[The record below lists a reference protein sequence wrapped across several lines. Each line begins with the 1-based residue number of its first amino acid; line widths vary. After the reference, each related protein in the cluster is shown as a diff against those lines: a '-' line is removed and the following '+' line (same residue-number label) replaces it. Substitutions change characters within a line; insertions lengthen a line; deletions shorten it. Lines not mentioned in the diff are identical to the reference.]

1 MRRLWRSTS
10 CLPSSTA
17 PGAVAAT
24 LRRAAAP
31 RSRPFDGVVPWL
43 LLTPA
48 LVPLVLLVLL
58 PYAGALLYSLTGA
71 TLADITSPAFVG
83 VRNFGAIA
91 GSSEPPFSLVV
102 QATAVFT
109 AGTVVGSLGLG
120 TLLALAL
127 SSLKPA
133 QRGPMLAIFLIP
145 WVIAGVV
152 IGYTWKLVYDP
163 QVGLANAILG
173 LFRIAPVP
181 WLVERWLAIGAL
193 VVANIWA
200 AYGVVLLIIS
210 SALANVPRSLVLAAR
225 IDGAGLG
232 TITRRIILPSIRPA
246 MLLAT
251 LVAFI
256 SGLSVFDLIF
266 VLTGG
271 GPIYQTETLALMMY
285 RLTFKRGDVGEGA
298 AVTVLLFVFS
308 VILAIA
314 YVITWQREARKWS

>member
-1 MRRLWRSTS
+1 
-10 CLPSSTA
+10 LPSSVGSLA
-17 PGAVAAT
+17 RAVGLEPGAA
-24 LRRAAAP
+24 RRTP
-31 RSRPFDGVVPWL
+31 PFQRLAPWL
-43 LLTPA
+43 LLAPA
-48 LVPLVLLVLL
+48 LVPLVVLVLV

-71 TLADITSPAFVG
+71 TLADITTPPLVG
-83 VRNFGAIA
+83 FKNFGAVA
-91 GSSEPPFSLVV
+91 GSSEPPFRLVV
-102 QATAVFT
+102 EASAVFT

-127 SSLKPA
+127 SSVKA
-133 QRGPMLAIFLIP
+133 AHRGALLAVFLIP

-163 QVGLANAILG
+163 QVGLANAVLG
-173 LFRIAPVP
+173 LFHIAPVP

-193 VVANIWA
+193 IVANVWA
-200 AYGVVLLIIS
+200 AYGVVLLIVS
-210 SALANVPRSLVLAAR
+210 SALTNVPRSLVLAAR

-232 TITRRIILPSIRPA
+232 TIVRRIILPSIRPA

-271 GPIYQTETLALMMY
+271 GPVYQTETLALMMY
-285 RLTFKRGDVGEGA
+285 RLTFKRGDIGEGA